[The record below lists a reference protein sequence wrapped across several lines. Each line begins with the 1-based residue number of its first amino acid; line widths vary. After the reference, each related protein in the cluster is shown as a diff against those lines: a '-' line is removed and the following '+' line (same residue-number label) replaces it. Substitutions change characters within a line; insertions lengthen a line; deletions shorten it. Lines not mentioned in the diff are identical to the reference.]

1 MFKIGDKVVSKGLGT
16 GIVTNIKNDPF
27 YPIKARFQD
36 GIHTDFTETGLY
48 SINGYLPEFNISL
61 VESKQE
67 EPKTEMVD
75 HPSHYQSSRFEVI
88 DIIEEFNLGFNLGN
102 VIKYILRSDKKFE
115 GMQLLQDLKKAKWY
129 LEREIRKIDKG
140 VDKNNVEKEEV

>member
-1 MFKIGDKVVSKGLGT
+1 MFKIGDKVVSKGFGI
-16 GIVTNIKNDPF
+16 GIVTSIMSGVPF
-27 YPIKARFQD
+27 PIKVKFQN
-36 GIHTDFTETGLY
+36 GNYEYFIETGNY
-48 SINGYLPEFNISL
+48 YNSGICPELDISL
-61 VESKQE
+61 VEPKQE
-67 EPKTEMVD
+67 EPKTEMVN
-75 HPSHYQSSRFEVI
+75 HPSHYQSGRFEVI
-88 DIIEEFNLGFNLGN
+88 DVIEEFNLGFNLGN